1 MAAMIAEPPLEET
14 IESWDAQRMLQ
25 SLSDQLRRI
34 APGDCC
40 VHGEEFCLSCG
51 IDWAVSQDIPLQLDC
66 AGGGAAR

>member
-1 MAAMIAEPPLEET
+1 MTVTTAELTLEEA
-14 IESWDAQRMLQ
+14 IESWDAQQMLQ

-51 IDWAVSQDIPLQLDC
+51 LNWSVSQEVPLRFDS
-66 AGGGAAR
+66 GDSGFVS